1 MPVDT
6 SARGRRKKRGTSN
19 NPGTFRPGVPG
30 DTFDVMRMFAIASRA
45 ACVLPQSLDDI
56 SARLNMISGRLVAPE
71 SNAALECMRLWKL
84 FARVAQLPKDGLR
97 IEAGKAF
104 CRDLDTLGQ
113 RLDLPPLA
121 DWEELPDELDDPGAP
136 EPEIPASTGE
146 IITLASVKERAKQ
159 VFSSDVG
166 AKHVFP
172 AGETAKLVSSLNNND
187 RRQLFEELV
196 GKGLLGRSDVN
207 LLIRFLVKGD
217 ELETSDTML
226 VEVLD
231 RLGRWLAQ

>member
-1 MPVDT
+1 MDT

-19 NPGTFRPGVPG
+19 QPGTFRPSVPG
-30 DTFDVMRMFAIASRA
+30 DTFDVMRIFAIAARA
-45 ACVLPQSLDDI
+45 VCVLPENLDAV
-56 SARLNMISGRLVAPE
+56 SARLGMISGRLVAPE
-71 SNAALECMRLWKL
+71 SNAAQECLRLWKL
-84 FARVAQLPKDGLR
+84 FARVAQLPKESLR
-97 IEAGKAF
+97 IEAGRAF

-121 DWEELPDELDDPGAP
+121 DWEELPDELDEPGAP
-136 EPEIPASTGE
+136 ELEVPVASGDAV
-146 IITLASVKERAKQ
+146 TLALVKGQARA
-159 VFSSDVG
+159 VFG
-166 AKHVFP
+166 PEAQGKHAFP

-217 ELETSDTML
+217 ELESTDTML